1 MTRAGNMDHSNL
13 IRMANR
19 IGDFFDAM
27 PDREEAVEGI
37 ANHIQKFWE
46 PRMRH
51 QLLDLLAAHPD
62 GRQDDYAL
70 CPIVLEAVTR
80 HRQRLTPATA

>member
-1 MTRAGNMDHSNL
+1 MESANL

-27 PDREEAVEGI
+27 PDRPEAVEGV

-46 PRMRH
+46 PRMRTE
-51 QLLDLLAAHPD
+51 LLAFLQRHPD
-62 GRQDDYAL
+62 GVADDVTLSA
-70 CPIVLEAVTR
+70 IVLEAVTLNR
-80 HRQRLTPATA
+80 ERLTPRSAGPR

>member
-1 MTRAGNMDHSNL
+1 MESANL

-27 PDREEAVEGI
+27 PDRPEAIEGV

-46 PRMRH
+46 PRMRTE
-51 QLLDLLAAHPD
+51 LLAFLQRHPD
-62 GRQDDYAL
+62 GVADDITL
-70 CPIVLEAVTR
+70 SPIVLEAVTTNR
-80 HRQRLTPATA
+80 ERLTPRSAEPR

>member
-1 MTRAGNMDHSNL
+1 MDIGNL

-27 PDREEAVEGI
+27 PDRPEAIEGV

-46 PRMRH
+46 PRMR
-51 QLLDLLAAHPD
+51 LELLAFLQRHPD
-62 GRQDDYAL
+62 GQDGDIRL
-70 CPIVLEAVTR
+70 SPIVLEAITR
-80 HRQRLTPATA
+80 NRDRLAPRTAVH

>member
-1 MTRAGNMDHSNL
+1 MESANL

-27 PDREEAVEGI
+27 PDRPEAIEGV

-46 PRMRH
+46 PRMRTA
-51 QLLDLLAAHPD
+51 LLAFLERHPD
-62 GRQDDYAL
+62 GVADDVQL
-70 CPIVLEAVTR
+70 SPIVLEAVTLNR
-80 HRQRLTPATA
+80 ERLTPKTAVH

>member
-1 MTRAGNMDHSNL
+1 MDIGNL

-27 PDREEAVEGI
+27 PDRPEAVDGV

-46 PRMRH
+46 PRMRVE
-51 QLLDLLAAHPD
+51 LLNFLDRHPD
-62 GRQDDYAL
+62 GVDGEIRL
-70 CPIVLEAVTR
+70 SPIVLEAVNGN
-80 HRQRLTPATA
+80 RQRLAPRVAVQ

>member
-1 MTRAGNMDHSNL
+1 MDIGNL

-27 PDREEAVEGI
+27 PDRPEAVEGV

-46 PRMRH
+46 PRMRTE
-51 QLLDLLAAHPD
+51 LLEFLARHPD
-62 GRQDDYAL
+62 GVDNDITL
-70 CPIVLEAVTR
+70 SPIVLEAVQGNR
-80 HRQRLTPATA
+80 ERLTPKTAVH